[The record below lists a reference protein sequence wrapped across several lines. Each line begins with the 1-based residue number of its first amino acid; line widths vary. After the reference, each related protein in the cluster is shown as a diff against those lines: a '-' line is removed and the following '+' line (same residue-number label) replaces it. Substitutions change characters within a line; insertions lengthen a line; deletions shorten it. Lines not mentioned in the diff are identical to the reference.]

1 MYWFWV
7 VLMASNPAYPD
18 TRALGVF
25 GDEAEKVAN
34 DMSEGVAV
42 FLVIVVGVGILYFAL
57 TSLWGFIAR

>member
-7 VLMASNPAYPD
+7 VLMASNPAFLVMG
-18 TRALGVF
+18 ALGVF